1 MEIPDGLVAVGRL
14 HSPHGLT
21 GQIKAECLSWNPNR
35 FRGLSE
41 VVLVNGR
48 SRRETKI
55 VDAMAAGPLWRLSF
69 EGIRDPET
77 AKLFSGAWICVAEA
91 AAQRP
96 KDGWIEA
103 DLVDLPLVD
112 ETGIV
117 LGKALGL
124 ADIPTFALRVASIDG
139 KEIVLPMEG
148 PLACVVDLAKRR
160 VVADREIW
168 EALS

>member
-14 HSPHGLT
+14 HSPHGLS

-41 VVLVNGR
+41 VVLVSGR
-48 SRRETKI
+48 SQRQAKI

-69 EGIRDPET
+69 EGIRDPES
-77 AKLFSGAWICVAEA
+77 AKLLSGAWICVPEA
-91 AAQRP
+91 SVQRP
-96 KDGWIEA
+96 EGGWIEA
-103 DLVDLPLVD
+103 DLENLPVVDAQ
-112 ETGIV
+112 GSV

-124 ADIPTFALRVASIDG
+124 AAIPTFALRAEGPDG
-139 KEIVLPMEG
+139 TEIVLPLEG
-148 PLACVVDLAKRR
+148 PLACRVDMASRR

-168 EALS
+168 DALS

>member
-14 HSPHGLT
+14 HSPHGLS

-48 SRRETKI
+48 TRRETKI

-69 EGIRDPET
+69 EGIRDPES
-77 AKLFSGAWICVAEA
+77 AKLLSGAWICVPEA
-91 AAQRP
+91 SVQRP
-96 KDGWIEA
+96 PGGWIEA
-103 DLVDLPLVD
+103 DLENLPVVDAL
-112 ETGIV
+112 GAV
-117 LGKALGL
+117 LGRALGL
-124 ADIPTFALRVASIDG
+124 ADIPTFALRVVAEDG
-139 KEIVLPMEG
+139 TEIVLPLEG
-148 PLACVVDLAKRR
+148 PLACRVDMASRR

-168 EALS
+168 DALS

>member
-14 HSPHGLT
+14 HSPHGLS

-48 SRRETKI
+48 SQKVTKI

-77 AKLFSGAWICVAEA
+77 AKLYSGSWICVAEA

-124 ADIPTFALRVASIDG
+124 ADIPTFALRVASTDG

-148 PLACVVDLAKRR
+148 PLACTVDIHTRR
-160 VVADREIW
+160 VVVDRETW
-168 EALS
+168 DALS